1 MLTFYN
7 VTYTHVYASVKH
19 QSASKGKNLKN
30 RDQSIIPM
38 QPRKEPMQARSR
50 ERFERILEVA
60 VDLIVQKGVD
70 AVAMS
75 EIAGVADIS
84 VASLYQYFPDKAAII
99 ATLADRYNSDGRA
112 CVVGVFATVL
122 KPAEMISAMHE
133 MIDSYFEFFCTV
145 PGGRAI
151 WQASQSDS
159 RLQAMDAEDIEYHA
173 RTVSSAF
180 LRIKPDMP
188 EVDARRLGRLFTG
201 IIGTTVRSATAL
213 ERQEALAI
221 IEMCKRVILTPGVEQ
236 ALM

>member
-1 MLTFYN
+1 MFCN

-30 RDQSIIPM
+30 CDQSIIPM

-84 VASLYQYFPDKAAII
+84 IASLYQYFPDKAAII

-112 CVVGVFATVL
+112 CVVAVFATVL
-122 KPAEMISAMHE
+122 KPDDLISAMHE
-133 MIDSYFEFFCTV
+133 MIDSYFDFFCTV

-151 WQASQSDS
+151 WQASQSDK
-159 RLQAMDAEDIEYHA
+159 RLQAMDAQDMEFHA
-173 RTVSSAF
+173 ETVSTAF
-180 LRIKPDMP
+180 LRIKPNMSKA
-188 EVDARRLGRLFTG
+188 DALRLGRLFTG
-201 IIGTTVRSATAL
+201 IIGTAVRSATTM
-213 ERQEALAI
+213 EPKEALAT
-221 IEMCKRVILTPGVEQ
+221 IELCKRIALTPGVER
-236 ALM
+236 ALMTR